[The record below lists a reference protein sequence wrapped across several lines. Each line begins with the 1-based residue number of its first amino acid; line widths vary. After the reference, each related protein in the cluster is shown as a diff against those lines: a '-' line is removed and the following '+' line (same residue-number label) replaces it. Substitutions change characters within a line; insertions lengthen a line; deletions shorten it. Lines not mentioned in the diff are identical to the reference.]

1 MATFKIKQL
10 CKERGITQK
19 ELASNIGVSPVGLAK
34 AIGGNTT
41 IGTLEKIA
49 EALDVPVWD
58 LFTRDEETLTCP
70 ECGARLK
77 LVKVQQ

>member
-58 LFTRDEETLTCP
+58 LFDRDEETMTCP
-70 ECGARLK
+70 KCGTRLK
-77 LVKVQQ
+77 LVEA